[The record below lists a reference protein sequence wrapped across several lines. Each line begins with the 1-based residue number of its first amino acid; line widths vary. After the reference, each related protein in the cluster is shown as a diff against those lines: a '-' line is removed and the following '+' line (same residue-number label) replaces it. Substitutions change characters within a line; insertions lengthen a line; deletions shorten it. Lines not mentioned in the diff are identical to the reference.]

1 MVRPAQNLNPLNR
14 GNIMGKFKLTEAR
27 RERYALLCNIVTV
40 IAITVAFPIQFGM
53 AACIP
58 WMLLWIP
65 AAFFI
70 AAVSDNF
77 LPIGHDQILDRY
89 LAIFFWYGTI
99 THLLWLTVWHI
110 DEIAVRT
117 KELLKEILMID

>member
-1 MVRPAQNLNPLNR
+1 
-14 GNIMGKFKLTEAR
+14 MGKLTEAK

-40 IAITVAFPIQFGM
+40 IAIAVVFVLLLGM
-53 AACIP
+53 ETCIL
-58 WMLLWIP
+58 WTILWIP
-65 AAFFI
+65 VAFFI
-70 AAVSDNF
+70 AAASESL
-77 LPIGHDQILDRY
+77 LPINNSEVLDRY
-89 LAIFFWYGTI
+89 LAVFFWYGMI